1 MFTMQNA
8 PIDQVCYVY
17 WLGSGVQYAYGQ
29 QIQRKI
35 HDLRSKGL
43 FQDSLLMMEHDHV
56 YTLGR
61 RSPREHI
68 LADQMGVKRLGIS
81 LVETDRGGLVT
92 YHGPGQ
98 LIGYPIIDLKRL
110 GVGPKLYVRRLEEAL
125 IAALGKFDIVGQ
137 QVNGLTG
144 VWVGEAKI
152 GAIGVKISGGI
163 TTHGFSLNVNTDIS
177 YYDHIIPCGIKGV
190 EITSMSALAGRP
202 LDLQDVRKQVA
213 LSFAECWGF
222 VSYEL
227 TEFEFQ
233 DALTQV
239 GH

>member
-1 MFTMQNA
+1 M
-8 PIDQVCYVY
+8 
-17 WLGSGVQYAYGQ
+17 
-29 QIQRKI
+29 
-35 HDLRSKGL
+35 
-43 FQDSLLMMEHDHV
+43 
-56 YTLGR
+56 
-61 RSPREHI
+61 
-68 LADQMGVKRLGIS
+68 
-81 LVETDRGGLVT
+81 
-92 YHGPGQ
+92 
-98 LIGYPIIDLKRL
+98 
-110 GVGPKLYVRRLEEAL
+110 
-125 IAALGKFDIVGQ
+125 
-137 QVNGLTG
+137 
-144 VWVGEAKI
+144 WVGEAKI

-222 VSYEL
+222 MSYEL